1 MHPQPTTPLGQ
12 ALAAIIAI
20 LIAALAEHAAE
31 HPVLAPGLRA
41 TIRQLEKIAA
51 RFDALVAR
59 HAARTLRARPR
70 APLLRPRHESQQASW
85 ERKTLLFVNNK
96 KQKNVIHWRCAI
108 RGRHRANG

>member
-1 MHPQPTTPLGQ
+1 MKPEPISPLAQ
-12 ALAAIIAI
+12 AFAAFFAM
-20 LIAALAEHAAE
+20 LIAAIADHAAE

-41 TIRQLEKIAA
+41 TIRQLEKIAT

-85 ERKTLLFVNNK
+85 ERKTLLFVNKK